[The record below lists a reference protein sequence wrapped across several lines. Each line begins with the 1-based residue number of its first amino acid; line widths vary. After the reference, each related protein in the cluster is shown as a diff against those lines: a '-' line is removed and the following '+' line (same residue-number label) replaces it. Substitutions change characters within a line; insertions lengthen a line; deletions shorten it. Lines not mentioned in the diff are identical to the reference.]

1 MRTIL
6 FLIGLFII
14 NISLVVGQPLKN
26 NKNIDNVKTIE
37 DFRSVKFKNTPCSI
51 ENPKFYPLDTDRY
64 IWGTI
69 TLEIN
74 KEEDRD
80 AQIKNKIKENT
91 QKQEN
96 SRFKSTYLDFTI
108 TQEENIS

>member
-6 FLIGLFII
+6 FLVGLFIL
-14 NISLVVGQPLKN
+14 NVNVGVGQPNN

-37 DFRSVKFKNTPCSI
+37 EFRSVKFKNIPYSI
-51 ENPKFYPLDTDRY
+51 DNPKLYPFDTDRY

-80 AQIKNKIKENT
+80 VQIKKKIKEKN
-91 QKQEN
+91 QNQQN
-96 SRFKSTYLDFTI
+96 SKFKSTYLDFTI
-108 TQEENIS
+108 LQEENIS